1 MFSVGGHPVVVIEL
15 LHGSDQT
22 VVGSDQTGRKSA
34 W

>member
-1 MFSVGGHPVVVIEL
+1 MFSVGSHPVVVIE